1 MNNLLDFTSRLFSLV
16 AQPDSSKSLEV
27 YQVLALISLI
37 GTIFT
42 TKAGNDKIQHELDK
56 HNAVQDTKLEELTRE
71 VRQHNDI
78 VMRIP
83 VIEQRVTALEKETFK
98 NK

>member
-1 MNNLLDFTSRLFSLV
+1 MT
-16 AQPDSSKSLEV
+16 PTTIT
-27 YQVLALISLI
+27 VLATIAVALISLI
-37 GTIFT
+37 GTVYT
-42 TKAGNDKIQHELDK
+42 TKSGNEKIQHQLDK

-71 VRQHNDI
+71 VRQHNDFAI
-78 VMRIP
+78 RIP

>member
-1 MNNLLDFTSRLFSLV
+1 MT
-16 AQPDSSKSLEV
+16 PTTIT
-27 YQVLALISLI
+27 VLATIAVALISLI
-37 GTIFT
+37 GTVFT
-42 TKAGNDKIQHELDK
+42 TKVGNERIQHDLDK

-71 VRQHNDI
+71 VRQHNDFAT
-78 VMRIP
+78 RIP

>member
-1 MNNLLDFTSRLFSLV
+1 MTSILT
-16 AQPDSSKSLEV
+16 
-27 YQVLALISLI
+27 VLATIGVALISLS
-37 GTIFT
+37 GTIIT

-71 VRQHNDI
+71 VRQQNEI

>member
-1 MNNLLDFTSRLFSLV
+1 MDILIT
-16 AQPDSSKSLEV
+16 
-27 YQVLALISLI
+27 VLSTIAVALIGLV
-37 GTIFT
+37 GTVLT
-42 TKAGNDKIQHELDK
+42 TKAGNEKIEHELDK

-71 VRQHNDI
+71 VRQHNDFAT
-78 VMRIP
+78 RIP

>member
-1 MNNLLDFTSRLFSLV
+1 MITTV
-16 AQPDSSKSLEV
+16 IT
-27 YQVLALISLI
+27 LISTIGVAVITLI
-37 GTIFT
+37 GTVIT
-42 TKAGNDKIQHELDK
+42 TKAGNEKIQHDLDK

-71 VRQHNDI
+71 VRQHNDFAT
-78 VMRIP
+78 RIP

>member
-1 MNNLLDFTSRLFSLV
+1 MTST
-16 AQPDSSKSLEV
+16 
-27 YQVLALISLI
+27 VLATIAVALISLI
-37 GTIFT
+37 GTVFT
-42 TKAGNDKIQHELDK
+42 TKSGNDKIQHELDK

-71 VRQHNDI
+71 VRQHNDFAT
-78 VMRIP
+78 RIP

>member
-1 MNNLLDFTSRLFSLV
+1 METILSTITV
-16 AQPDSSKSLEV
+16 AF
-27 YQVLALISLI
+27 IGLI
-37 GTIFT
+37 GTVLT
-42 TKAGNDKIQHELDK
+42 TKQGNDKIQAELDK

-71 VRQHNDI
+71 VRQHNDFA
-78 VMRIP
+78 MRIP

>member
-1 MNNLLDFTSRLFSLV
+1 MFGNVRLKGDNMAPTIITFISTIGV
-16 AQPDSSKSLEV
+16 
-27 YQVLALISLI
+27 ALITLI
-37 GTIFT
+37 GTVIT
-42 TKAGNDKIQHELDK
+42 TKAGNEKIQHDLDK

-71 VRQHNDI
+71 VRQHNDFAT
-78 VMRIP
+78 RIP

>member
-1 MNNLLDFTSRLFSLV
+1 MDVLLT
-16 AQPDSSKSLEV
+16 
-27 YQVLALISLI
+27 VLSTIAVALISLV
-37 GTIFT
+37 GTVLT
-42 TKAGNDKIQHELDK
+42 TKAGNERIQHDLDK

-71 VRQHNDI
+71 VRQHNDFAT
-78 VMRIP
+78 RIP

>member
-1 MNNLLDFTSRLFSLV
+1 M
-16 AQPDSSKSLEV
+16 E
-27 YQVLALISLI
+27 VLATVLATIAVAFISLI
-37 GTIFT
+37 GTVLT
-42 TKAGNDKIQHELDK
+42 TKAGNDKIQHDLDK

-71 VRQHNDI
+71 VRQHNDFAT
-78 VMRIP
+78 RIP

>member
-1 MNNLLDFTSRLFSLV
+1 MITVLLTIGSTIAV
-16 AQPDSSKSLEV
+16 
-27 YQVLALISLI
+27 ALISLI
-37 GTIFT
+37 GTVYT
-42 TKAGNDKIQHELDK
+42 TKAGNEKIQHELDK

-71 VRQHNDI
+71 VRQHNDFAT
-78 VMRIP
+78 RIP